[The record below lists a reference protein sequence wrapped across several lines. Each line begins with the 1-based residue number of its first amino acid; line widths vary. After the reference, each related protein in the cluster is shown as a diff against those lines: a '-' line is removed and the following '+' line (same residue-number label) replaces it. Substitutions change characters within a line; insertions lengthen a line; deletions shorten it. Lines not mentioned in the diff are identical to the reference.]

1 MNEKLNIQQ
10 LMEQHLAL
18 SKIIHENN
26 KIVTDQGML
35 TVVQF
40 CLLSQINSKKVAFE
54 ASEFSKNLDQHQ
66 SSVSATI
73 SRMVRKGYLTS
84 EFGDADRRKH
94 EFKLTGKG
102 QQLYEASLKRVTTQM
117 INEYRLILGQLGVNM
132 D

>member
-1 MNEKLNIQQ
+1 MDKKLGIQQ
-10 LMEQHLAL
+10 LLEQHLVL

-26 KIVTDQGML
+26 KIITDQGML

-40 CLLSQINSKKVAFE
+40 CLLSQINSKKAAFK

-84 EFGDADRRKH
+84 EFGNDDRRKH
-94 EFKLTGKG
+94 EFKLTSQG

-117 INEYRLILGQLGVNM
+117 MNEYHLILEQLGV
-132 D
+132 